1 MADERKPPVFAQD
14 GLTTA
19 HLQNKMMQA
28 EFQKSL
34 TVAHLQTTMAA
45 AKPAPVASAPIMQ
58 APPTPPA
65 KPTD

>member
-1 MADERKPPVFAQD
+1 MTDDRRGPVLAQD

-34 TVAHLQTTMAA
+34 TVAHLQTAMAA
-45 AKPAPVASAPIMQ
+45 AKPAPVTSAPVVQ
-58 APPTPPA
+58 SPPTPTT
-65 KPTD
+65 KTTE